1 MTNMTIGRDFPLAN
15 IREGMRLNFR
25 MEGFNVFN
33 TPNLGQPQATFSCST
48 TSTNGGSCPA
58 AGGSYPLIVG
68 TTTSAPNFGSIRSTF
83 GNNGNTS
90 TNGRK
95 LQFAATV
102 FF

>member
-1 MTNMTIGRDFPLAN
+1 
-15 IREGMRLNFR
+15 
-25 MEGFNVFN
+25 
-33 TPNLGQPQATFSCST
+33 
-48 TSTNGGSCPA
+48 
-58 AGGSYPLIVG
+58 LIVG
-68 TTTSAPNFGSIRSTF
+68 SATSAVNFGSIRSTF